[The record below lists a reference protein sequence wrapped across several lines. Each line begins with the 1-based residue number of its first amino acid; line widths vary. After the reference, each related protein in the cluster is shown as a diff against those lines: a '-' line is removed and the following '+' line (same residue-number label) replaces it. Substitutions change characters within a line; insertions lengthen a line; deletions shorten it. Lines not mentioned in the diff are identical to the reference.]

1 MVASA
6 RRPFTRSLA
15 EAEDATNDMLSAPL
29 GGCCRGP
36 TGGSRGGSGG
46 GGASRGLGGGGGGGG
61 GSPCSPIPPSPPDY
75 VVLIHDY
82 QLGRTLW
89 RGTNSHVLE
98 AVRRADGAAV
108 AVKAVSKACLS
119 GRGRAALTREVLTLK
134 RLTQIG
140 GGVAVCLL
148 DVVEDTERVYLVTE
162 LLQGGTLLQWVLGG
176 GERGV
181 PLVLEVARQLLGAL
195 AECHSM
201 GVCHNDVKLENVM
214 LAAPLGGE
222 REAAAVGSGGSRSRP
237 SPTDSRAWP
246 DPPPSAGTAVDGAMP
261 PGDAPT
267 AEASPCREAAG
278 VADVTTAASDAASPY
293 RDIVDVRLID
303 FGLCFWRR
311 RPRTAAQ
318 TPDAAGQRDDSSTNG
333 GGALPGEANPS
344 GLQTP
349 PTRSHPAPS
358 PVQSATRGCG
368 DGGAKPP
375 AGERGVCATPV
386 DVVVEYRHTPGVGES
401 SPALSVP
408 STPVPSVPRSSR
420 TSGVRLNNPVGT
432 AAYAAPELVMRLPY
446 DPRAAD
452 VWASGVVVY
461 ALVAHRLP
469 FGSPATPGGMAAL
482 GRRITTEEPTFTGRD
497 WAAVPP
503 GLVDLLRRMLCKD
516 PDRRLS
522 MRAALDTL
530 DSVVRAM
537 PPSAHASAD
546 TSGSEGEDGNGLTR
560 ALAAAEELA
569 RSVGAGT
576 AALVAAFMAATCRLG
591 PLYTAPT
598 TPGRPCPPR
607 RCLSRSASLRSLSP
621 AGSTGSTP
629 GAARGVRRKREEGDG
644 RPVPVADGNSA
655 GQRAPSRRRA
665 DLRGETD
672 SADGST
678 DDVA

>member
-1 MVASA
+1 M
-6 RRPFTRSLA
+6 
-15 EAEDATNDMLSAPL
+15 
-29 GGCCRGP
+29 
-36 TGGSRGGSGG
+36 
-46 GGASRGLGGGGGGGG
+46 
-61 GSPCSPIPPSPPDY
+61 PPPPPDY
-75 VVLIHDY
+75 QVLVNDY

-98 AVRRADGAAV
+98 AVRRADGVAV
-108 AVKAVSKACLS
+108 AVKAVAKACLS

-134 RLTQIG
+134 RLTQMRE
-140 GGVAVCLL
+140 GVAVCLL
-148 DVVEDTERVYLVTE
+148 DVVEDAERVFLVTE

-222 REAAAVGSGGSRSRP
+222 QGSGGSSSQPPPANSRTRPDP
-237 SPTDSRAWP
+237 SP
-246 DPPPSAGTAVDGAMP
+246 AGATAGDGAMV

-267 AEASPCREAAG
+267 GEAPPGADAATVAEVP
-278 VADVTTAASDAASPY
+278 VTAADAAAPV
-293 RDIVDVRLID
+293 RDAVDVRLID

-311 RPRTAAQ
+311 RPRATPR
-318 TPDAAGQRDDSSTNG
+318 TPDAAGRCDDASANG
-333 GGALPGEANPS
+333 GAAVPVEAIPSGMQTPPTGPHAAPSLVPSAARGSADGVAEPFTAEGCPTPASVVGEYALSPGVGEANPALS
-344 GLQTP
+344 P
-349 PTRSHPAPS
+349 PTTPMPGGPRPS
-358 PVQSATRGCG
+358 RP
-368 DGGAKPP
+368 
-375 AGERGVCATPV
+375 
-386 DVVVEYRHTPGVGES
+386 
-401 SPALSVP
+401 
-408 STPVPSVPRSSR
+408 
-420 TSGVRLNNPVGT
+420 SGVRLNNPVGT
-432 AAYAAPELVMRLPY
+432 AAYAAPELVMRQPY

-452 VWASGVVVY
+452 VWATGVVVY

-482 GRRITTEEPTFTGRD
+482 GRRITTEEPAFTGRD
-497 WAAVPP
+497 WAAVPA
-503 GLVDLLRRMLCKD
+503 GLVALLRRMLCKD

-522 MRAALDTL
+522 MRAALNAL
-530 DSVVRAM
+530 DAVVRAM
-537 PPSAHASAD
+537 PPGGHAAASAP
-546 TSGSEGEDGNGLTR
+546 GSDGDDGNGLTR

-621 AGSTGSTP
+621 AGSVGSTP
-629 GAARGVRRKREEGDG
+629 GATRGVRRKREEGDG
-644 RPVPVADGNSA
+644 RPIPVSDGSPA
-655 GQRAPSRRRA
+655 GPRAPSRRRA
-665 DLRGETD
+665 DSRGEAD

-678 DDVA
+678 DGVP

>member
-1 MVASA
+1 M
-6 RRPFTRSLA
+6 P
-15 EAEDATNDMLSAPL
+15 PL
-29 GGCCRGP
+29 
-36 TGGSRGGSGG
+36 
-46 GGASRGLGGGGGGGG
+46 
-61 GSPCSPIPPSPPDY
+61 PPDY
-75 VVLIHDY
+75 DVLVNDY

-108 AVKAVSKACLS
+108 AVKAVAKACLS
-119 GRGRAALTREVLTLK
+119 GRGRAALAREVLTLK
-134 RLTQIG
+134 RLTQMG
-140 GGVAVCLL
+140 GGVAVSLL
-148 DVVEDTERVYLVTE
+148 EVVEDVERVFLVTE
-162 LLQGGTLLQWVLGG
+162 LLQGGTLLQWVLGE

-181 PLVLEVARQLLGAL
+181 PLLLEVARQLLCGL

-214 LAAPLGGE
+214 LAAPLGGKQG
-222 REAAAVGSGGSRSRP
+222 AAVVGSGGSRSRP
-237 SPTDSRAWP
+237 TPADAQVRP
-246 DPPPSAGTAVDGAMP
+246 DPPPVGVTAVDEAMV
-261 PGDAPT
+261 PGDAPS
-267 AEASPCREAAG
+267 AEASLSREAATG
-278 VADVTTAASDAASPY
+278 AEVADTAADAPAPY
-293 RDIVDVRLID
+293 RDVVDVRLID

-311 RPRTAAQ
+311 RPRATAH
-318 TPDAAGQRDDSSTNG
+318 TPDAAGRCKDTSTDGDANVTV
-333 GGALPGEANPS
+333 EAIPS
-344 GLQTP
+344 GLQAP
-349 PTRSHPAPS
+349 PTGPRAAPA
-358 PVQSATRGCG
+358 VAQSTARGCFE
-368 DGGAKPP
+368 GGAEPL
-375 AGERGVCATPV
+375 AGERGACTTPA
-386 DVVVEYRHTPGVGES
+386 DVVGEYPHAPGAGEAS
-401 SPALSVP
+401 SALSAP
-408 STPVPSVPRSSR
+408 STPMPDAPRSSR

-432 AAYAAPELVMRLPY
+432 AAYAAPELVMRQPY

-452 VWASGVVVY
+452 VWATGVVVY
-461 ALVAHRLP
+461 ALVARRLP
-469 FGSPATPGGMAAL
+469 FGSPATPGGMTAL

-497 WAAVPP
+497 WAAVPA
-503 GLVDLLRRMLCKD
+503 GLVALLRRMLCKD

-530 DSVVRAM
+530 DAVVRAM
-537 PPSAHASAD
+537 PPGGHAASD
-546 TSGSEGEDGNGLTR
+546 ISGSDGEDGNGLTR

-621 AGSTGSTP
+621 ACSTGSTP

-644 RPVPVADGNSA
+644 RPLPVADGSLA

-665 DLRGETD
+665 DLRGEAD

-678 DDVA
+678 DGVP